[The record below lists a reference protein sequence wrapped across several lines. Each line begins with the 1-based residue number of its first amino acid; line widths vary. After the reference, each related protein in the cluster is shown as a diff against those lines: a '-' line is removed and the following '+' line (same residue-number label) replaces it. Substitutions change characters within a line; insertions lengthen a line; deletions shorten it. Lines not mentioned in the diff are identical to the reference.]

1 MDKINTS
8 LESLF
13 KGMDG
18 LVNTKTVVGE
28 AMKVDD
34 AIIIPLIDVSCGM
47 ASGEFAE
54 HTKNKTA
61 GGMSAKMSPS
71 AVLIIQNG
79 ITKVVNI
86 KNQDSISKFLDFIP
100 DVINKFLGDKEISEE
115 TVELAKDIHK

>member
-18 LVNTKTVVGE
+18 LVSTKTVVGE
-28 AMKVDD
+28 AIKADD
-34 AIIIPLIDVSCGM
+34 AIIIPLIDISCGM
-47 ASGEFAE
+47 ASGEFSE
-54 HTKNKTA
+54 NTKNKTA

-86 KNQDSISKFLDFIP
+86 KSQDSVSKFLDFIP
-100 DVINKFLGDKEISEE
+100 DVINKFIGDKEISEE
-115 TVELAKDIHK
+115 TVEMAKDINK

>member
-18 LVNTKTVVGE
+18 LVSTKTVVGE
-28 AMKVDD
+28 AIKADD
-34 AIIIPLIDVSCGM
+34 AIIIPLIDISCGM
-47 ASGEFAE
+47 ASGEFSE
-54 HTKNKTA
+54 NTKNKTV

-86 KNQDSISKFLDFIP
+86 KSQDSVSKFLDFIP
-100 DVINKFLGDKEISEE
+100 DVINKFIGDKEISEE
-115 TVELAKDIHK
+115 TVEMAKDINK